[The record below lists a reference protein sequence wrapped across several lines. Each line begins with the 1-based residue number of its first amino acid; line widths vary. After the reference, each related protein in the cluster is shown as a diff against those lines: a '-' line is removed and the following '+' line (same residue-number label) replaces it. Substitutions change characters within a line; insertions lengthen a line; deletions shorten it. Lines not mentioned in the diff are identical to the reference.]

1 MNDELNKES
10 VDRLVR
16 EIRVAAILREAGRL
30 APQSAS
36 KNGPIYQAQI
46 AQAVKAYKEVSDE
59 MKKLG
64 L

>member
-46 AQAVKAYKEVSDE
+46 AQAGHT
-59 MKKLG
+59 KKLVTK
-64 L
+64 